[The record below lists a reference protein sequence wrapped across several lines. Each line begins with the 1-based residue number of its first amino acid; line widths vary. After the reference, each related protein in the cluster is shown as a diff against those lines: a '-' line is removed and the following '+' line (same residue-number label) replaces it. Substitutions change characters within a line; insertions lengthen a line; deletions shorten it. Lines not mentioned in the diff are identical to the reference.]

1 MMARMHSLLLLFS
14 TMSWTIL
21 GPETDSSS
29 IERLG
34 GSEVVHNVLH
44 KVVIYH
50 PEGLELSPG
59 DLERREE
66 VDPLDRL
73 GARRSGEGSLV
84 SAVPGGSCSAV
95 NRSHG
100 LEEVHQL

>member
-1 MMARMHSLLLLFS
+1 MLHNNNTTFLVNSNIEFL
-14 TMSWTIL
+14 I
-21 GPETDSSS
+21 PEVDSSS
-29 IERLG
+29 IERLWW
-34 GSEVVHNVLH
+34 SEVVDDVLH
-44 KVVIYH
+44 LVVVNL
-50 PEGLELSPG
+50 PEGGELSPG

-73 GARRSGEGSLV
+73 GAGRGGEGSLV